1 MYCPQCSQQQIS
13 DEMRFCSRCGFPL
26 GNVMQLVASGGV
38 PSVPEAPKRREQ
50 SSTMRGVRHATW
62 IILGSFI
69 YTIFAG
75 ILSIVDDDFAILL
88 LVSVAAFLVG
98 LVRLL
103 YAVFVQD
110 RRERKQQETQTN
122 TPVAIPGQA
131 TNDARY
137 QLGQPTGVP
146 VDSFT
151 RPMKTTA
158 EVVQP
163 PSVTENT
170 TRLLDDEAESTIA
183 SSKPT

>member
-26 GNVMQLVASGGV
+26 GNVIQLVASGGV
-38 PSVPEAPKRREQ
+38 PSVPDAPKTRER
-50 SSTMRGVRHATW
+50 SPTMKGVREGTW

-69 YTIFAG
+69 YTLFVAV
-75 ILSIVDDDFAILL
+75 LSIIDDGFAILL
-88 LVSVAAFLVG
+88 LVSAVAFLAG
-98 LVRLL
+98 FVRLL

-110 RRERKQQETQTN
+110 RRERKQQETQTK
-122 TPVAIPGQA
+122 TPAAIPGHA
-131 TNDARY
+131 TGNARY

-151 RPMKTTA
+151 RPIKTTA
-158 EVVQP
+158 EVAQP

-170 TRLLDDEAESTIA
+170 TRFLDDEESRRQ
-183 SSKPT
+183 

>member
-26 GNVMQLVASGGV
+26 GNVMQLVASGGE
-38 PSVPEAPKRREQ
+38 PSVPEAPKTRER
-50 SSTMRGVRHATW
+50 SPAMRGVRLGTW
-62 IILGSFI
+62 IILASFI
-69 YTIFAG
+69 YTLFAG
-75 ILSIVDDDFAILL
+75 VLSIVDDDFAILL
-88 LVSVAAFLVG
+88 LVSLAAFLVG
-98 LVRLL
+98 FGRLL

-122 TPVAIPGQA
+122 TPAAIPGHT
-131 TNDARY
+131 TNNARY
-137 QLGQPTGVP
+137 QLGQSTGVP

-151 RPMKTTA
+151 RPIKTTA

-170 TRLLDDEAESTIA
+170 TRLLDDEAES
-183 SSKPT
+183 PGR

>member
-26 GNVMQLVASGGV
+26 GSVMQLVASGGEV
-38 PSVPEAPKRREQ
+38 ATPDAPKKSKQ
-50 SSTMRGVRHATW
+50 SSPMRGVRQGTW
-62 IILGSFI
+62 IILASFI
-69 YTIFAG
+69 YTLFVAA
-75 ILSIVDDDFAILL
+75 LSIADEDFAVLF
-88 LVSVAAFLVG
+88 LVSLAAFLVG
-98 LVRLL
+98 FGRLL

-110 RRERKQQETQTN
+110 RRARKQQETQTD
-122 TPVAIPGQA
+122 TPAGIPVHT
-131 TNDARY
+131 TNNARY

-151 RPMKTTA
+151 RPIKTTA

-170 TRLLDDEAESTIA
+170 TRFLDDEAESQR
-183 SSKPT
+183 K